1 MASFAGPN
9 ITNNNLALN
18 LDAGN
23 VKSYPGSGA
32 TWNDLAGT
40 EIHGTVN
47 SATYT
52 DNAHGKYFAFDG
64 TDDYISFAM
73 GGGDP
78 EQLKLHTWST
88 ECWFQWHS
96 GGSTAGTGGGGVS
109 MYPLVTKGCG
119 EQDGNN
125 KDMNYGMGIDTNGKL
140 VADFERH
147 PNGSNHP
154 VVSNGTVSLNTWN
167 HLLVSYNGTSWG
179 VYING
184 ILDKTEAE
192 NVDARSDSI
201 QHNAIGTSMQSNGN
215 RNGYFSGKIAIAR
228 IYGRAL
234 SYAEI
239 RNNYNAHKGR
249 FGL

>member
-9 ITNNNLALN
+9 ITNNNLAFN

-40 EIHGTVN
+40 EIHGTIN

-78 EQLKLHTWST
+78 EQLKLATWST

-119 EQDGNN
+119 EQDNN
-125 KDMNYGMGIDTNGKL
+125 NLDMNYSKFPSLLILKL
-140 VADFERH
+140 I
-147 PNGSNHP
+147 
-154 VVSNGTVSLNTWN
+154 
-167 HLLVSYNGTSWG
+167 LV
-179 VYING
+179 
-184 ILDKTEAE
+184 E
-192 NVDARSDSI
+192 
-201 QHNAIGTSMQSNGN
+201 Q
-215 RNGYFSGKIAIAR
+215 
-228 IYGRAL
+228 
-234 SYAEI
+234 
-239 RNNYNAHKGR
+239 
-249 FGL
+249 